1 MKKVKMPLRLTA
13 ILMACIMTIG
23 TPISAFAGELS
34 VSDSNL
40 AIGEESV
47 TNNSER
53 RIEIVVGPNETVE
66 MELPDLL
73 RSGDAIS
80 TSAIASGQSGSA
92 NGYLGSY
99 VGLYKTIHFS
109 AIYCGNSGTV
119 QCIFANTDGY
129 NDSASCVITASNMN
143 ISKNIWGAHSGNY
156 RLTVYNNSSADC
168 AIACYW

>member
-1 MKKVKMPLRLTA
+1 MFGM
-13 ILMACIMTIG
+13 
-23 TPISAFAGELS
+23 PISAFAAEP
-34 VSDSNL
+34 VEKNSN
-40 AIGEESV
+40 
-47 TNNSER
+47 
-53 RIEIVVGPNETVE
+53 RIEIVLGPNENAE
-66 MELPDLL
+66 IDLQELY

-80 TSAIASGQSGSA
+80 TSAISPGQSGSA
-92 NGYLGSY
+92 NGYLDPY

-129 NDSASCVITASNMN
+129 DDTASCSIMN

-168 AIACYW
+168 AVACYW